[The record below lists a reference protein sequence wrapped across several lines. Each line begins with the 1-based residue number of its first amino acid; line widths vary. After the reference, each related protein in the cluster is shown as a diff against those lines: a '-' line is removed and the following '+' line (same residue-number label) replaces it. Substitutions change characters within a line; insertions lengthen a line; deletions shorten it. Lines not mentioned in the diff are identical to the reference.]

1 MKKFAKWSALA
12 IGLAVIA
19 LSTTGCATNK
29 FATDDLKYADVT
41 KGSEYVDFLFANTSD
56 DNTIQTVVPVSV
68 DGHSLP
74 AKYPDDGTTANLAV
88 PVSGPLNL
96 KVHVTYATKR
106 EEVDLGS
113 GKGNILS
120 GLGKAIVKAAAD
132 AIVGLEDKNG
142 NYDVV
147 IPQVTRPTKLTVR
160 CHLAGVGDLPGLSD
174 FFIGQDVQA
183 QIFKGEQIL
192 IVYAEVDKKNDT
204 PPSPGA
210 RKAKLQL
217 TGGLKDLWTEYW
229 VFAAVKL

>member
-1 MKKFAKWSALA
+1 MTKVMKWSALA
-12 IGLAVIA
+12 VGLVVIA
-19 LSTTGCATNK
+19 LSATGCASTK

-41 KGSEYVDFLFANTSD
+41 KGSEYVDFTFANTSD

-68 DGHSLP
+68 SGHSLP

-88 PVSGPLNL
+88 PASGPLNL

-106 EEVDLGS
+106 EEIDVGS
-113 GKGNILS
+113 GKMNILS
-120 GLGKAIVKAAAD
+120 GLGKAVIKAAFD
-132 AIVGLEDKNG
+132 AIEGFEDKNG

-160 CHLAGVGDLPGLSD
+160 CFQTHGAREIEALAG
-174 FFIGQDVQA
+174 FTGQNGQERLFKEA
-183 QIFKGEQIL
+183 QLL

-210 RKAKLQL
+210 QKVDLKMSNKLSL
-217 TGGLKDLWTEYW
+217 FPTYFW
-229 VFAAVKL
+229 VLGVTVL